1 MSPGLLNEWRN
12 EWRLRRGTAAY
23 VESLLKDPDAD
34 DLVSLCSLATGGDE
48 DRARWE
54 LRYARRALGV
64 LVAQRDALDDRTGS
78 EVARELASEMH
89 NDRHVATDMVK
100 VAERQFNDRLSAYRD
115 VLTTRRP
122 EEGTGSRLGRV
133 LLRLAGLAGDPG
145 EDAVQR
151 AGEILVRYLGEA
163 NDSLRKAFGTASLP
177 DDLPPSAVRPSK
189 P

>member
-23 VESLLKDPDAD
+23 VESLLKDPEPD
-34 DLVSLCSLATGGDE
+34 DLTWLSSLATSGDD

-64 LVAQRDALDDRTGS
+64 LVAQRDSMDDRTGA
-78 EVARELASEMH
+78 EVAHALSGEMH
-89 NDRHVATDMVK
+89 RDRHVATDMIN
-100 VAERQFNDRLSAYRD
+100 VAERQFNERLTVYRD

-122 EEGTGSRLGRV
+122 DEGTGTRLGRA
-133 LLRLAGLAGDPG
+133 LLRLSGSPGDPG
-145 EDAVQR
+145 TESAQR

-163 NDSLRKAFGTASLP
+163 NDALRKAFGTVSLP
-177 DDLPPSAVRPSK
+177 DDLPPSAVRPGRH
-189 P
+189 

>member
-1 MSPGLLNEWRN
+1 MSPGLLSEWRN
-12 EWRLRRGTAAY
+12 EWRLRRGTVAY
-23 VESLLKDPDAD
+23 VESLLRDPEAD
-34 DLVSLCSLATGGDE
+34 DLATLTSMATGGDE

-78 EVARELASEMH
+78 EVARELAAAMH

-100 VAERQFNDRLSAYRD
+100 VAERQFNDRLAAFRE

-122 EEGTGSRLGRV
+122 EEGTGARLGRV
-133 LLRLAGLAGDPG
+133 LLRIGGYTGDPG
-145 EDAVQR
+145 DVAVER

-163 NDSLRKAFGTASLP
+163 NDALRKAFGTVSLP
-177 DDLPPSAVRPSK
+177 ADVPPSALHPGKS
-189 P
+189 

>member
-12 EWRLRRGTAAY
+12 EWRLRRGTVAY
-23 VESLLKDPDAD
+23 VESLLRDPDAD
-34 DLVSLCSLATGGDE
+34 ELASLCAMATAGDE

-78 EVARELASEMH
+78 EVARELAAAMR
-89 NDRHVATDMVK
+89 NDRHVATDMLK
-100 VAERQFNDRLSAYRD
+100 VAERQFNDRLSAFRE

-122 EEGTGSRLGRV
+122 DEGTGSRLGRV
-133 LLRLAGLAGDPG
+133 LLQLAGVARDPS
-145 EDAVQR
+145 EDSVQR
-151 AGEILVRYLGEA
+151 AGEILVRYLGDA
-163 NDSLRKAFGTASLP
+163 NDALRKAFGTASLP
-177 DDLPPSAVRPSK
+177 DDVPPSAVRSSK

>member
-1 MSPGLLNEWRN
+1 MSPGLLDEWRN
-12 EWRLRRGTAAY
+12 GWRLRRGTVAY
-23 VESLLKDPDAD
+23 VESLLRDPDAD
-34 DLVSLCSLATGGDE
+34 DLASLSALATGGDE

-78 EVARELASEMH
+78 EVARELGAAIH

-100 VAERQFNDRLSAYRD
+100 VAERQFNDRLSAFRD

-122 EEGTGSRLGRV
+122 DEGTGSRLGRV
-133 LLRLAGLAGDPG
+133 LLRVAGFAGDPG

-151 AGEILVRYLGEA
+151 AGEILVRYLGDA
-163 NDSLRKAFGTASLP
+163 NDALRKAFGTASLP
-177 DDLPPSAVRPSK
+177 DDVPPSAVRSGK

>member
-12 EWRLRRGTAAY
+12 EWRLRRGTVAY
-23 VESLLKDPDAD
+23 VESLLRDPDAD
-34 DLVSLCSLATGGDE
+34 DLATLCALVTGGDE

-78 EVARELASEMH
+78 EVAREVAAALH

-100 VAERQFNDRLSAYRD
+100 VAERQFSERLAAFRE

-122 EEGTGSRLGRV
+122 EEGTAARLGRV
-133 LLRLAGLAGDPG
+133 LLRIGGHAGKPG
-145 EDAVQR
+145 EVVAERV
-151 AGEILVRYLGEA
+151 GEILLRYVAEA
-163 NDSLRKAFGTASLP
+163 NDALRKAFGTASLP
-177 DDLPPSAVRPSK
+177 EDVPPSAVRPRNS
-189 P
+189 